1 MLSDPKISKVFGR
14 MVFDSRGIPTIE
26 AEVIL
31 NNGSIGRAIA
41 PSGASV
47 GKNEALEKR
56 DSGRKFLGLSVDKNI
71 KFINT
76 IISKAL
82 TGVEVFNQKN
92 RYYFN

>member
-1 MLSDPKISKVFGR
+1 MLSDSKISKVFGR

-47 GKNEALEKR
+47 GKMKH
-56 DSGRKFLGLSVDKNI
+56 
-71 KFINT
+71 
-76 IISKAL
+76 
-82 TGVEVFNQKN
+82 
-92 RYYFN
+92 